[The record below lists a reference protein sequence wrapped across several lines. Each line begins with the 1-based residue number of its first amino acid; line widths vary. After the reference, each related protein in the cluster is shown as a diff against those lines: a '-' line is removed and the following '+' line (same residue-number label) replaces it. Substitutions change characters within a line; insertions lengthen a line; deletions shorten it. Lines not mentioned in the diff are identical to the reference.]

1 MAGSIL
7 SCGFFAHKPKGDLT
21 YCRYCRAGAAGLGTD
36 YCELIAEQDSV
47 PKVVVVL
54 DENNRFGDPVIRQSY
69 TVDKSVVDSLS
80 EVLNSLK
87 VYRLNGYSVNE
98 PICGG
103 HSYGILVNYSSGDK
117 IDAHW
122 YGNHIKDKAIIAF
135 NTIEHF
141 FGPWR
146 AKASEERKKLQL
158 REGAAAE

>member
-36 YCELIAEQDSV
+36 YCELIAEPDSV

-54 DENNRFGDPVIRQSY
+54 DEDNRFGDPVIRQTY

-80 EVLNSLK
+80 DVLNSLK

-103 HSYGILVNYSSGDK
+103 HSCGILVNYSSGDK

-135 NTIEHF
+135 NTIEYF
-141 FGPWR
+141 FSPWR
-146 AKASEERKKLQL
+146 AQARAAQKSRCPEE
-158 REGAAAE
+158 GTAAE